1 MRKVKLFGIA
11 FAVATAAFVV
21 IMVQNPPKSVA
32 SNPGNGVAVSGLKVP
47 MGLPSVTY
55 DAY

>member
-32 SNPGNGVAVSGLKVP
+32 SNPGNGVTVSGLKVP

-55 DAY
+55 DAH

>member
-32 SNPGNGVAVSGLKVP
+32 SNPANGVTVSGLKVP